1 MFEAIADLL
10 HAAVTSPWV
19 YLALFTAA
27 ALDGF
32 LPVVPGESLVITAG
46 VFAASGEPN
55 LAAVIA
61 VAALGAFLGDHVSYL
76 LGRKGGRRLIE
87 RLPPHSKKR
96 APFNWASRT
105 LEERGGLVLVICRYI
120 PGLRTATTITL
131 GTVAYPL
138 RRFAAFDVIAAV
150 TWAVYSTLIGYLGG
164 YAFEEDPIKGVAFG
178 IGLALV
184 IAGIVEAVRYLHRRR
199 APEPGERELIH
210 Q

>member
-19 YLALFTAA
+19 YLVLFTVA

-32 LPVVPGESLVITAG
+32 LPIVPGESLVITAG

-55 LAAVIA
+55 LAAVVA
-61 VAALGAFLGDHVSYL
+61 VAALGAFVGDHVSYL
-76 LGRKGGRRLIE
+76 LGRKGGGRLIE

-105 LEERGGLVLVICRYI
+105 LDERGGLVLVICRYI

-138 RRFAAFDVIAAV
+138 RRFAAFDVIAAL

-164 YAFEEDPIKGVAFG
+164 YAFEQDPMKGVAFG
-178 IGLALV
+178 IGLALM
-184 IAGIVEAVRYLHRRR
+184 ITGIVEAVRYLRRRR